1 MYGAMIINENV
12 NVGGLAGHFVLA
24 GYNSILK
31 DEGTTY
37 QVVSIEGLNPPKAQ
51 LNFTKAATID
61 GAFFNSAT
69 LPTRNIVINL
79 KINNDVE
86 RVRADINNICRI
98 KDKVRFFYKTNAKEV
113 MIDCYVESV
122 EYNLFERSEVVQISL
137 ICPSP
142 NFKSVTA
149 TTREETLTS
158 SGSISNIVNES
169 ACDVGFKMTVTFNDP
184 VSYLSLSL
192 SNSYRIRF
200 NNYSMQS
207 GDILTV
213 NAYDGYF
220 NCTLK
225 KASDSKTINFIPYL
239 TDDSTIVKLA
249 PGTNSLAVAYLAD
262 GSSASITIKLEYNTE
277 YRGI

>member
-1 MYGAMIINENV
+1 MYGAMIINEKV

-86 RVRADINNICRI
+86 RVRSDINNICRI

>member
-1 MYGAMIINENV
+1 MYGAMVINENV
-12 NVGGLAGHFVLA
+12 IIESVYGRFVLA
-24 GYNSILK
+24 GYNDFLR

-37 QVVSIEGLNPPKAQ
+37 QVVSIEGLDPPKAQ

-86 RVRADINNICRI
+86 RIRNNINNIFRL
-98 KDKVRFFYKTNAKEV
+98 KDKVRFVYRTGSKEV

-122 EYNLFERSEVVQISL
+122 EYNLFERAEVVQISL

-142 NFKSVTA
+142 NFKDINTITKEKTFTSGG
-149 TTREETLTS
+149 TLTGIINNS
-158 SGSISNIVNES
+158 V
-169 ACDVGFKMTVTFNDP
+169 CDVGFKLTVTFNDP
-184 VSYLSLSL
+184 VDFFGFRM
-192 SNSYRIRF
+192 NSIYKVAF
-200 NNYSMQS
+200 VGYPVLS
-207 GDILTV
+207 GDIMTV

-225 KASDSKTINFIPYL
+225 KAASGETINFLPHL
-239 TDDSTIVKLA
+239 TEDSTIIKLR
-249 PGTNSLAVAYLAD
+249 PGTNSAAVSFLASGA
-262 GSSASITIKLEYNTE
+262 SASLKVQLEYATE

>member
-12 NVGGLAGHFVLA
+12 IVGGLAGHFVLA

-86 RVRADINNICRI
+86 RVRTDINNICRI

-122 EYNLFERSEVVQISL
+122 EYNLFERSEIVQISL

-149 TTREETLTS
+149 TTREKTLTG
-158 SGSISNIVNES
+158 SGTITDIINNS

-184 VSYLSLSL
+184 VSYFSLSM
-192 SNSYRIRF
+192 SNDYRIRF
-200 NNYSMQS
+200 NDYPIQS

-225 KASDSKTINFIPYL
+225 KASDSKTINFLPYL

-249 PGTNSLAVAYLAD
+249 PGNNSLAVASLAT
-262 GSSASITIKLEYNTE
+262 GSAASITIKLEYNTE

>member
-12 NVGGLAGHFVLA
+12 IVDGLVGHFVLA
-24 GYNSILK
+24 GYNSLLK

-37 QVVSIEGLNPPKAQ
+37 QVVSIDGLDPPKAQ

-86 RVRADINNICRI
+86 RVRSDINNICRI

-142 NFKSVTA
+142 NFKDVNTITEEKTFTQGQPWQHIINNSV
-149 TTREETLTS
+149 
-158 SGSISNIVNES
+158 
-169 ACDVGFKMTVTFNDP
+169 CDVGFKLTVTFNDP
-184 VSYLSLSL
+184 VDFFGFRM
-192 SNSYRIRF
+192 NSIYRIAF
-200 NNYSMQS
+200 TGYPVLS
-207 GDILTV
+207 GDIMTV
-213 NAYDGYF
+213 NAYDGNF
-220 NCTLK
+220 SCTLK
-225 KASDSKTINFIPYL
+225 KAASGETINFLPHL
-239 TDDSTIVKLA
+239 TEDSTIIKLS
-249 PGTNSLAVAYLAD
+249 PGNNDAVVVFLASGD
-262 GSSASITIKLEYNTE
+262 SASIKIQLEYTTE

>member
-1 MYGAMIINENV
+1 MYRAMIINENV
-12 NVGGLAGHFVLA
+12 NVGGLAGHFVFA

-98 KDKVRFFYKTNAKEV
+98 KDKVRFFYKTDAKEV

-142 NFKSVTA
+142 NFKSVAA
-149 TTREETLTS
+149 TTREETLTN

-184 VSYLSLSL
+184 VSAFGIRLSK
-192 SNSYRIRF
+192 YTIRF
-200 NNYSMQS
+200 ENYSIQT

-213 NAYDGYF
+213 NAFDGDY

-225 KASDSKTINFIPYL
+225 KASDSQTINFISYL
-239 TDDSTIVKLA
+239 TDDSTIIKLP
-249 PGTNSLAVAYLAD
+249 PGNNSAAVAFIAT
-262 GSSASITIKLEYNTE
+262 GVSASVKIKFEYNTE

>member
-1 MYGAMIINENV
+1 MYGAMIMNENV
-12 NVGGLAGHFVLA
+12 IVGGLVGHFVLA

-37 QVVSIEGLNPPKAQ
+37 QVVSIDGLDPPKAQ

-86 RVRADINNICRI
+86 RVRSDINNICRI

-149 TTREETLTS
+149 TTIEKTF
-158 SGSISNIVNES
+158 SGSSTIANIINDS
-169 ACDVGFKMTVTFNDP
+169 ACDIGFKMTITFNDP
-184 VSYLSLSL
+184 VSYLGLLFSS
-192 SNSYRIRF
+192 STRIQF

-207 GDILTV
+207 GDVLTV

-225 KASDSKTINFIPYL
+225 QASDSKTINFIPYL

-249 PGTNSLAVAYLAD
+249 PGINSLVVASIAD